1 MEEIACRRITIP
13 HSIMEVID
21 KKVQHFRDKGV
32 PEHELK
38 KYRNSLIESNAESK
52 DVRIQTNHHA

>member
-21 KKVQHFRDKGV
+21 RTVERYQEKGV

-38 KYRNSLIESNAESK
+38 KFRNRLIESYAESK